1 MRPLITRVAVT
12 TVTAGLA
19 LAGLSA
25 CSGGE
30 SSGSGSADG
39 STEISLLVPSY
50 SDDTK
55 ALWDNIITGFEADHP
70 DVTVDLQVE
79 SWENINDVMRNNI
92 QANKTPDI
100 LNIDSFTDY
109 ASEDLLYPAEDVVSA
124 GTLGNIQPSFREN
137 ASMDGT
143 QWGLPLIASAR
154 ALFYNKDLFEQAGIA
169 EPPADWNALRDDAL
183 AIKDLGLPGVDGYGM
198 PLGNEEAQG
207 ETAVWFFGAGGGY
220 AENGEIAIDTAKNLE
235 GATFM
240 KELIDAGATQANP
253 GSSQR
258 TPLGKTFFQGKVG
271 MVVGLP
277 QYKKLIEE
285 QNPDL
290 NYGLAPIPTKDGDA
304 MTLGVADHLMVFR
317 NDGDAA
323 KREAVRDFLDYFYS
337 DDVYTDFVGTLGFI
351 PVTVS
356 GGEKMK
362 SDETIEEFIPLLPN
376 ARFYPFTNPD
386 WQAAQGAIQSNIGRI
401 ESEDPAEVLEA
412 IQMQVEQG

>member
-169 EPPADWNALRDDAL
+169 EPPSDWNALRDDAL
-183 AIKDLGLPGVDGYGM
+183 AIKDLDLPGVDGYGM